1 MKKLISCI
9 LFLVV
14 LGASGCKDYL
24 DVEPIDRLTGNN
36 YFRNR
41 DDVETNITGMYGLFF
56 TKINETHFIG
66 AVGEYRAGEVMAAPG
81 GDNFNARRVV
91 EVLGQNNLWYAMAG
105 GTPWDWYNLGRIT
118 DWRVYY
124 QVIQSANILIKE
136 LEEGIGGLSEEET
149 KRYIAECVF
158 IRNFTYFWM
167 IRLYGDVVYYT
178 EAFMSKP
185 LPREDMVS
193 VMNKCI
199 ADMKAHKDNL
209 PWGYSDPA
217 LRGVRAS
224 RGGAIALLMNMN
236 MWNAGFDQSNRT
248 KYYTETANLGQELI
262 ESNAYSLVPLSEW
275 ARVVKGRSEESLF
288 EFYRSINYGDQNS
301 ALSPFADHFLRYPFK
316 RPEFYHRVS
325 LAYYKALYMMK
336 LFPSDIADERR
347 TLWFEDIYADDGRFM
362 ILKYAHNRYA
372 SGEEDRNPDNTF
384 LIFRYAG
391 AILLR
396 AEALAE
402 LGRDDEAIAMVNMVR
417 ARAQASLYSGGGGL
431 ELKNFIFMERSRELI
446 GEGHHFFDL
455 VRSRRI
461 LSAQWTYN
469 VLTLD
474 EFNRRAWT
482 WPLSAS
488 ARNNNPFVVLNEY
501 WENESF

>member
-1 MKKLISCI
+1 MKKLISCLL
-9 LFLVV
+9 LFTV
-14 LGASGCKDYL
+14 LGFSGCKEFL

-36 YFRNR
+36 FFKNR
-41 DDVETNITGMYGLFF
+41 QDVESNITGMYGLFF

-81 GDNFNARRVV
+81 GDNYNARRVV
-91 EVLGQNNLWYAMAG
+91 EVLGENDLISAISS
-105 GTPWDWYNLGRIT
+105 GTPWDWYNLIRVT

-124 QVIQSANILIKE
+124 QVIQSANILIKA
-136 LEEGIGGLSEEET
+136 LEDGIEELSEAET

-158 IRNFTYFWM
+158 IRSFTYFWM
-167 IRLYGDVVYYT
+167 VRLYGDVVYYT
-178 EAFMSKP
+178 DAYHSEP

-193 VMNKCI
+193 VINKSI
-199 ADMKAHKDNL
+199 ADMKAHKDDL
-209 PWGYSDPA
+209 PWTYADPA

-224 RGGAIALLMNMN
+224 RGGAVALLMNMN
-236 MWNAGFDQSNRT
+236 MWNAGFDETNQT
-248 KYYTETANLGQELI
+248 AYYTETANLGQELI
-262 ESNAYSLVPLSEW
+262 QSGAHSLVPLSEW
-275 ARVVKGRSEESLF
+275 ATVVKGRSVESLF
-288 EFYRSINYGDQNS
+288 EFFRSINYGDQNS

-316 RPEFYHRVS
+316 RPEYYHRVS

-336 LFPSDIADERR
+336 LFPSNEGDSRR
-347 TLWFEDIYADDGRFM
+347 TLWFEDIYADDGTFM

-417 ARAQASLYSGGGGL
+417 TRAEATPYSGGGGSD
-431 ELKNFIFMERSRELI
+431 LKNFIFMERSRELI
-446 GEGHHFFDL
+446 GEGHHYFDL
-455 VRSRRI
+455 VRTRRI

-474 EFNRRAWT
+474 QFNRGAWT
-482 WPLSAS
+482 WPLNGN
-488 ARNNNPFVVLNEY
+488 ARFNNPFIVLNEY
-501 WENESF
+501 WLNEGF